1 MRHPRGLV
9 YRRRPL
15 KRWTWVGAFGEEA
28 IVCAARAWVAGVP
41 ASWWCVLD
49 RRTGAAVEGRGGV
62 TVSPSA
68 LRVRGR
74 ASLEVAGGAPIEVR
88 SPHGR
93 AWAWTRKTGGGRA
106 RGWVALGGE
115 RVALDA
121 GAIVDESAGYHARH
135 TAWHWSAGAGV
146 ARSGAAVAWN
156 LVAGLHDAEGAS
168 ERRVWVDG
176 VAHEVGPVAFAGD
189 LGSLALEDG
198 RLECAREHVLRQ
210 RRNLLVV
217 RSDLEQRF
225 GAVSGT
231 LPVAGELARAWGV
244 VERHDVL
251 W

>member
-1 MRHPRGLV
+1 MRPPRALFH
-9 YRRRPL
+9 RARPL

-49 RRTGAAVEGRGGV
+49 RRTGAASEGRGGV

-68 LRVRGR
+68 LRIRGR
-74 ASLEVAGGAPIEVR
+74 ASLEVGGGSPIEVV

-93 AWAWTRKTGGGRA
+93 AWAWTRKTGGGTA
-106 RGWVALGGE
+106 RGWVALGDE
-115 RVALDA
+115 RVAVEA

-135 TAWHWSAGAGV
+135 TVWRWSAGAGV
-146 ARSGAAVAWN
+146 AASGAAVAWN
-156 LVAGLHDAEGAS
+156 LVAGLHDADGAS

-176 VAHEVGPVAFAGD
+176 VPHEVGPVEFGDDLERVAG
-189 LGSLALEDG
+189 
-198 RLECAREHVLRQ
+198 LECAREHVLRQ

-225 GAVSGT
+225 GAVTGT

-244 VERHDVL
+244 VERHDVR